1 MTTPTVNQPAASS
14 LTEAER
20 KRRRSIAMN
29 LVRAALDAVDPAA
42 AVKRYLRRDG
52 DILHVDGRAYDL
64 RRYKRVFVVG
74 GGKAGAPMA
83 QAIEELL
90 GDRITAGILNV
101 KYGYTAPTK
110 IIELNQAGHPIPDE
124 KGVTG
129 AQKMADLVRDAGEGD
144 LVIALISGGGSALM
158 VLPTP
163 GITLNDKRRLTDALL
178 RSGATINEMNAVRK
192 HLSQVKGG
200 GLARLAAPA
209 DVVTLMLSD
218 VVGSPLDVIGSGPT
232 VPDTST
238 FQDAWRIL
246 ESHDLIDEMPKAIA
260 ARLKAGIAG
269 EVTDTPKPGDAIFAK
284 CQNVVVASNE
294 IAARLSVEQAKRDG
308 LATLLLSTFVEGEAR
323 EVARVVAGIAKEIA
337 TSGNPLAAPACV
349 VLGGETTVTIKGHG
363 LGGRNQEL
371 ALAAGIGLAGWD
383 NAMVVT
389 LATDGSDGP
398 TDAAGAIVDGE
409 MVQRAKA
416 LGLDPQQY
424 LADNDSYHILQ
435 KLGDLL
441 ITGPTNTNVNDL
453 TFVLVF

>member
-1 MTTPTVNQPAASS
+1 MNLSATSTI
-14 LTEAER
+14 TEAER

-29 LVRAALDAVDPAA
+29 LVRASLDAVDPAA
-42 AVKRYLRRDG
+42 AVKRYVRRDG
-52 DILHVDGRAYDL
+52 DSLHVDGRAYDL
-64 RRYKRVFVVG
+64 RRYKRVLVVG

-83 QAIEELL
+83 QAIEEIL
-90 GDRITAGILNV
+90 GDRVTAGILNV

-110 IIELNQAGHPIPDE
+110 VIELNQAGHPIPDE
-124 KGVTG
+124 KGVAG
-129 AQKMADLVRDAGEGD
+129 AQKMADLVRGATADD

-163 GITLNDKRRLTDALL
+163 GITLADKRRLTDALL

-209 DVVTLMLSD
+209 DVITLMLSD
-218 VVGSPLDVIGSGPT
+218 VVGSPLDVIASGPS

-238 FQDAWRIL
+238 FEDAWRIL
-246 ESHDLIDEMPKAIA
+246 ESHDLIDELPKAIA
-260 ARLKAGIAG
+260 DRLKAGLAG
-269 EVTDTPKPGDAIFAK
+269 EVADTPKPGDPIFAK

-294 IAARLSVEQAKRDG
+294 IAARLAVEQAKRDG
-308 LATLLLSTFVEGEAR
+308 LETQLLSTFVEGEAR

-337 TSGNPLAAPACV
+337 TSGNPVPAPACV

-371 ALAAGIGLAGWD
+371 ALAAGISLAGWSD
-383 NAMVVT
+383 AMVVT

-398 TDAAGAIVDGE
+398 TDAAGAIVDGQTVE
-409 MVQRAKA
+409 RARA
-416 LGLDPQQY
+416 IGLDPWQS
-424 LADNDSYHILQ
+424 LADNDSYHFFQ